1 MQKQAYSYARFST
14 PRQTYGT
21 SLERQLKI
29 AREWYVQEI
38 APLGIPQAEI
48 ACDEGLSA
56 WKGEHLEQGS
66 LGHFLAEIKSGSVA
80 PGSILIAEN
89 LDRISRQGPKIA
101 RKLLE
106 QIVDNG
112 VANIRT
118 YSCRVKE
125 MPLKDVSISRSSDL
139 RNSSPEPGD
148 VAPERL
154 RLRRSTI
161 AVPCRATPVATS
173 TGWLT
178 AKSSAQNGP
187 EYRGSLMG
195 WTPGPTC
202 RHLRIRIRL

>member
-56 WKGEHLEQGS
+56 WKGEDLEQGS

-106 QIVDNG
+106 RIVDNG
-112 VANIRT
+112 VSVHIVNINAKLTLGWENDLSKSVIRFGVVPSLEGKRLQIRA
-118 YSCRVKE
+118 SCRKLEIETKE
-125 MPLKDVSISRSSDL
+125 S
-139 RNSSPEPGD
+139 
-148 VAPERL
+148 
-154 RLRRSTI
+154 
-161 AVPCRATPVATS
+161 
-173 TGWLT
+173 
-178 AKSSAQNGP
+178 
-187 EYRGSLMG
+187 EYDE
-195 WTPGPTC
+195 
-202 RHLRIRIRL
+202 